1 MMIENWET
9 KDDQEKPLMFYLDS
23 EMQNDFKNQVL
34 NIFKKEKSDK
44 GLILLTSMFNVD
56 NDEAMINEYF

>member
-56 NDEAMINEYF
+56 NDIAMMNEYF

>member
-9 KDDQEKPLMFYLDS
+9 KDEQEKPLMFYLDS
-23 EMQNDFKNQVL
+23 EMQNDLKNQVL

-56 NDEAMINEYF
+56 NNEAMMNEYF

>member
-9 KDDQEKPLMFYLDS
+9 KDEQEKPLMFYLDS

-56 NDEAMINEYF
+56 NDEAMMNEYF

>member
-56 NDEAMINEYF
+56 NDEAMMNEYF